1 LRLIYIHTSERYYLS
16 SETLKPLSVG
26 SETDSALR
34 PLEQIKMFPFYVLL
48 VLLWWYPYA
57 PSPWCFLFFP
67 QNEIE
72 HRTEEALASPQHAG
86 PQPAYNVTAANV
98 QGNPFSFGNIAAA
111 LDSRMDETDQTRNS
125 GISNALPCPLRQNF
139 PSNYLSQPSGYGP
152 MNSLPNVNGP
162 RNHSLQNQ
170 DSMRYNLW
178 GRCGYAL
185 WWSLKVR
192 TMWRFDS
199 SLSRSIQVFT
209 IWSSLAGAFRVS
221 YLLAEGTPSIC
232 DDVFVNCHL
241 WVGCHQRCVFVQS
254 SWEIELQNCGQNV
267 HGTSPF

>member
-1 LRLIYIHTSERYYLS
+1 MLTNIEAHIYPCSRKLLS
-16 SETLKPLSVG
+16 LKWNFKAVACRQWNWLCLETPW
-26 SETDSALR
+26 TDRIVSFL
-34 PLEQIKMFPFYVLL
+34 LLL

-72 HRTEEALASPQHAG
+72 HRTEESLASPQHAG
-86 PQPAYNVTAANV
+86 PQPAYNVAAANV

-232 DDVFVNCHL
+232 DDVFV
-241 WVGCHQRCVFVQS
+241 
-254 SWEIELQNCGQNV
+254 IYELV
-267 HGTSPF
+267 ATSDVSLCKAPGN